1 MKKTNARVAAF
12 AAIALSG
19 ALALSACSTA
29 SGDSGADAETV
40 NVNAFSV
47 MEAANEP
54 VFADFQATS
63 EGEGVEFAT
72 SYGASGDQSRA
83 VVAGADADVVHY
95 SLETDVTR
103 LVDEGLV
110 AEDWKDNATK
120 GIATS
125 SVVVFV
131 VRKGNPEGIETWDD
145 LVKPGVEIIT
155 PNPGSS
161 GSARWNILAAWAH
174 ITGNGGSEDDAKAF
188 LTKLLNNTIAL
199 PGSGRE
205 ATTAFT
211 DGSGDVL
218 LSYENEAIL
227 AKQNGADVDYVLPP
241 DTLLIEN
248 PAAVTT
254 DADDTA
260 KAFLEFM
267 TSHRRAGRLRPVRLP
282 PGRRRRRR
290 RRGRG
295 RQRPGRPVPRPRS
308 SCGPSTVTS
317 TAGPRPPTST
327 SATARKATRSA
338 SSPSSSRT
346 PARSATSNDLRP
358 SRRAEQ
364 ARRAGVP

>member
-1 MKKTNARVAAF
+1 
-12 AAIALSG
+12 
-19 ALALSACSTA
+19 
-29 SGDSGADAETV
+29 
-40 NVNAFSV
+40 

-54 VFADFQATS
+54 VFSDFESTDAGDGIS
-63 EGEGVEFAT
+63 FRT

-103 LVDEGLV
+103 LVGEGLV
-110 AEDWKDNATK
+110 AEDWKENATG

-145 LVKPGVEIIT
+145 IVKSGVEIIT

-174 ITGNGGSEDDAKAF
+174 IAGNGGTDDEARAF
-188 LTKLLNNTIAL
+188 ITQLLDNTIAL

-227 AKQNGADVDYVLPP
+227 AKQSGADIDYIVPP

-248 PAAVTT
+248 PAAATV
-254 DADDTA
+254 DADETA
-260 KAFLEFM
+260 RAFLEFM
-267 TSHRRAGRLRPVRLP
+267 TSPQAQADYAQSGFRPVVDGVDIEDVEGANDPADPFPAPATLFTIDDTFNGWAEAANLYFGDGLEGNP
-282 PGRRRRRR
+282 LGIITDLQQQTGRV
-290 RRGRG
+290 G
-295 RQRPGRPVPRPRS
+295 
-308 SCGPSTVTS
+308 
-317 TAGPRPPTST
+317 
-327 SATARKATRSA
+327 
-338 SSPSSSRT
+338 
-346 PARSATSNDLRP
+346 D
-358 SRRAEQ
+358 E
-364 ARRAGVP
+364 

>member
-1 MKKTNARVAAF
+1 MVSSGFTRLRAGIGLSLVA
-12 AAIALSG
+12 
-19 ALALSACSTA
+19 ALALTGCSTA
-29 SGDSGADAETV
+29 SGDDEASGKV
-40 NVNAFSV
+40 VSVNAFSV

-54 VFADFQATS
+54 VFADFEGTDD
-63 EGEGVEFAT
+63 GEGVTFET

-83 VVAGADADVVHY
+83 VAAGADADVVHY

-110 AEDWKDNATK
+110 DENWKDTPTK

-131 VRKGNPEGIETWDD
+131 VRKGNPLGIESWDD
-145 LVKPGVEIIT
+145 LVKNDVEIIT

-174 ITGNGGSEDDAKAF
+174 ITGNGGTEDEAKEF
-188 LTKLLNNTIAL
+188 LTEILNNTIAL

-227 AKQNGADVDYVLPP
+227 AKKSGADVDYVVPP

-248 PAAVTT
+248 PAAVTKS
-254 DADDTA
+254 AGAEA

-267 TSHRRAGRLRPVRLP
+267 TSPDAQADYAQSGFRPVIDGVEL
-282 PGRRRRRR
+282 GEVE
-290 RRGRG
+290 GAND
-295 RQRPGRPVPRPRS
+295 
-308 SCGPSTVTS
+308 PSD
-317 TAGPRPPTST
+317 PFPTPEKLFT
-327 SATARKATRSA
+327 IDGDFGGWGEAANKYFGDGQDGNPLGIITELQQETGKLG
-338 SSPSSSRT
+338 
-346 PARSATSNDLRP
+346 D
-358 SRRAEQ
+358 E
-364 ARRAGVP
+364 G

>member
-1 MKKTNARVAAF
+1 MNRTIKAAVAGLA
-12 AAIALSG
+12 G
-19 ALALSACSTA
+19 VLALTGCSTA
-29 SGDSGADAETV
+29 DGGEASGDTV
-40 NVNAFSV
+40 TVNAFSV

-54 VFADFQATS
+54 VFEDFQGTAD
-63 EGEGVEFAT
+63 GEGVVFEP

-110 AEDWKDNATK
+110 ADDWKNNATD

-145 LVKPGVEIIT
+145 LVKPGVEVIT

-174 ITGNGGSEDDAKAF
+174 ITGNGGTEDDAKDYI
-188 LTKLLNNTIAL
+188 TQLLGNTIAL
-199 PGSGRE
+199 PGSARE

-227 AKQNGADVDYVLPP
+227 AKQSGADIDYVLPP

-254 DADDTA
+254 DAGDKA
-260 KAFLEFM
+260 QAFLDFM
-267 TSHRRAGRLRPVRLP
+267 TSPEAQADYAQSGFRPVVEGVDIGEVEGANDPADPFPAPEQLF
-282 PGRRRRRR
+282 
-290 RRGRG
+290 
-295 RQRPGRPVPRPRS
+295 
-308 SCGPSTVTS
+308 TVDGDFNGWLEAADKYFGDGEEGNPLGIITELQQE
-317 TAGPRPPTST
+317 TG
-327 SATARKATRSA
+327 KVG
-338 SSPSSSRT
+338 
-346 PARSATSNDLRP
+346 D
-358 SRRAEQ
+358 E
-364 ARRAGVP
+364 

>member
-1 MKKTNARVAAF
+1 MKTSIKAA
-12 AAIALSG
+12 ASLIAG
-19 ALALSACSTA
+19 VLALTACSSSA
-29 SGDSGADAETV
+29 GSDDGETL
-40 NVNAFSV
+40 NINAFSV

-54 VFADFQATS
+54 VFADFQGTDAGKDVRF
-63 EGEGVEFAT
+63 ET

-83 VVAGADADVVHY
+83 VVAGAAADVVHF

-110 AEDWKDNATK
+110 ADDWKDNPTK

-131 VRKGNPEGIETWDD
+131 VRKGNPEGIQTWDD

-174 ITGNGGSEDDAKAF
+174 IAANGGSEDDAKAF
-188 LTKLLNNTIAL
+188 LTKLLDNTIAL

-227 AKQNGADVDYVLPP
+227 AKQSGADVDYILPP

-248 PAAVTT
+248 PAAVTV
-254 DADDTA
+254 DADKTA
-260 KAFLEFM
+260 QAFLDFM
-267 TSHRRAGRLRPVRLP
+267 TSPDAQADYAQSGFRPVVDGVDIGEVEGANDPADPFPAPEQLF
-282 PGRRRRRR
+282 
-290 RRGRG
+290 
-295 RQRPGRPVPRPRS
+295 
-308 SCGPSTVTS
+308 TVDGDFGGWGEA
-317 TAGPRPPTST
+317 AGKFFGDGEEGNPLGIITELQQQT
-327 SATARKATRSA
+327 GKVG
-338 SSPSSSRT
+338 
-346 PARSATSNDLRP
+346 
-358 SRRAEQ
+358 EE
-364 ARRAGVP
+364 

>member
-1 MKKTNARVAAF
+1 MNRTIKAAVAGF
-12 AAIALSG
+12 AG
-19 ALALSACSTA
+19 VLALTGCSTGSDDDGGNA
-29 SGDSGADAETV
+29 GDGGGGTV
-40 NVNAFSV
+40 TVNAFSV

-54 VFADFQATS
+54 VFEDFQNTDA
-63 EGEGVEFAT
+63 GDGVEFEP

-103 LVDEGLV
+103 LVGEGLV
-110 AEDWKDNATK
+110 ADDWKDNATN

-131 VRKGNPEGIETWDD
+131 VREGNPLGIEGWDD

-174 ITGNGGSEDDAKAF
+174 ITGNGGSEDDAKSF
-188 LTKLLNNTIAL
+188 LTDLLNNTIAL

-227 AKQNGADVDYVLPP
+227 AKQSGAPVDYVLPA

-248 PAAVTT
+248 PAAVTV
-254 DADDTA
+254 DASDTA

-267 TSHRRAGRLRPVRLP
+267 TSPEAQADYAQSGFRPVVD
-282 PGRRRRRR
+282 GVDI
-290 RRGRG
+290 GDVEG
-295 RQRPGRPVPRPRS
+295 AND
-308 SCGPSTVTS
+308 PSD
-317 TAGPRPPTST
+317 PFPT
-327 SATARKATRSA
+327 
-338 SSPSSSRT
+338 P
-346 PARSATSNDLRP
+346 
-358 SRRAEQ
+358 EQ
-364 ARRAGVP
+364 LFTLDDDFNGWGEAADKYFGDGEEGNPLGIITELQQDTGKVGEE

>member
-1 MKKTNARVAAF
+1 MKTSIKVAAV
-12 AAIALSG
+12 AVAG
-19 ALALSACSTA
+19 VLALTGCSTA
-29 SGDSGADAETV
+29 DGSDSGETLDI
-40 NVNAFSV
+40 NAFSV

-54 VFADFQATS
+54 VFADFQKTDA
-63 EGEGVEFAT
+63 GKDVEFQT

-110 AEDWKDNATK
+110 AKDWKDNATD

-131 VRKGNPEGIETWDD
+131 VRKGNPDDIQTWDD

-174 ITGNGGSEDDAKAF
+174 ITGNGGSEADAKAF
-188 LTKLLNNTIAL
+188 MTKLLGNTIAL
-199 PGSGRE
+199 PSSGRD

-211 DGSGDVL
+211 QGNGDVL

-227 AKQNGADVDYVLPP
+227 AKQNGQDVDYVVPP
-241 DTLLIEN
+241 DTLLIQN

-260 KAFLEFM
+260 QAFLDFM
-267 TSHRRAGRLRPVRLP
+267 TSPEAQADYATSGFRPVVDGVDIP
-282 PGRRRRRR
+282 EVEGAND
-290 RRGRG
+290 
-295 RQRPGRPVPRPRS
+295 
-308 SCGPSTVTS
+308 PSD
-317 TAGPRPPTST
+317 PF
-327 SATARKATRSA
+327 
-338 SSPSSSRT
+338 
-346 PARSATSNDLRP
+346 PAPDELFTIDDDFGGWSEAADKFFGDGEDGNPLGIITELQQQTGKVG
-358 SRRAEQ
+358 EE
-364 ARRAGVP
+364 

>member
-1 MKKTNARVAAF
+1 MFIPRKASRRLVAAS
-12 AAIALSG
+12 LTG
-19 ALALSACSTA
+19 MLALTACSTN
-29 SGDSGADAETV
+29 SSGAAEGGTDTID
-40 NVNAFSV
+40 VNAFSV

-54 VFADFQATS
+54 VFEDFQATS
-63 EGEGVEFAT
+63 EGEGAEFAT

-83 VVAGADADVVHY
+83 VVSGADADVVHY

-110 AEDWKDNATK
+110 AEDWKDTPTK

-174 ITGNGGSEDDAKAF
+174 VVGNGGTEDDATAF
-188 LTKLLNNTIAL
+188 LTDMLNNTIAL

-227 AKQNGADVDYVLPP
+227 AKQSGAEVDYILPP

-248 PAAVTT
+248 PAAVTV
-254 DADDTA
+254 DADETA
-260 KAFLEFM
+260 QAFLDFITGPEAQADYAQSGF
-267 TSHRRAGRLRPVRLP
+267 RPVVD
-282 PGRRRRRR
+282 GVEIEDVE
-290 RRGRG
+290 GAND
-295 RQRPGRPVPRPRS
+295 
-308 SCGPSTVTS
+308 PSD
-317 TAGPRPPTST
+317 PF
-327 SATARKATRSA
+327 
-338 SSPSSSRT
+338 
-346 PARSATSNDLRP
+346 PAPEKLFTIDGDFNGWGEAADKYFGDGEDGNPLGIITQLQQDTGKVG
-358 SRRAEQ
+358 EE
-364 ARRAGVP
+364 

>member
-1 MKKTNARVAAF
+1 MKKTIKAA
-12 AAIALSG
+12 AAASVT
-19 ALALSACSTA
+19 AVLALTGCSA
-29 SGDSGADAETV
+29 SGGSDSGETISL
-40 NVNAFSV
+40 NAFSV
-47 MEAANEP
+47 MEAANVP
-54 VFADFQATS
+54 VIEDFQGTD
-63 EGEGVEFAT
+63 GGDGVTFKT

-83 VVAGADADVVHY
+83 VVSGADADVVHY

-103 LVDEGLV
+103 LVGEGLV
-110 AEDWKDNATK
+110 AEDWKDNATN

-145 LVKPGVEIIT
+145 IVESGVDIIT

-174 ITGNGGSEDDAKAF
+174 VTGNGGTEAEAREF
-188 LTKLLNNTIAL
+188 ITRLLDNTIAL

-227 AKQNGADVDYVLPP
+227 ARQNDADVDYVVPP

-254 DADDTA
+254 DASDTA
-260 KAFLEFM
+260 QAFLEFM
-267 TSHRRAGRLRPVRLP
+267 TTPEAQADYAQSGFRPVVDGVDIEDVEGANDP
-282 PGRRRRRR
+282 ADPF
-290 RRGRG
+290 
-295 RQRPGRPVPRPRS
+295 P
-308 SCGPSTVTS
+308 TVGQLWTIDETFNGWAEAADKYFGDGEEGNPLGIITELQQQTG
-317 TAGPRPPTST
+317 TA
-327 SATARKATRSA
+327 
-338 SSPSSSRT
+338 
-346 PARSATSNDLRP
+346 
-358 SRRAEQ
+358 AEE
-364 ARRAGVP
+364 